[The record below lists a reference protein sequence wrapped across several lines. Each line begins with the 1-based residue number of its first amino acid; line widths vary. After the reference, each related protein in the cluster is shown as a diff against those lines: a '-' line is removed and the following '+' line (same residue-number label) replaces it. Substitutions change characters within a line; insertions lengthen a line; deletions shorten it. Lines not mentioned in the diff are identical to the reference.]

1 MLVAAPESSCG
12 AVMDRVRV
20 GGTGFVIGVVAS
32 LAGRTNASVATWA
45 SVLRAVA
52 GEGGRAT
59 FSSSFLLG
67 NREGWAAF
75 ACGTYSVAEVSSREV
90 AKSEAMPVAFSAA
103 ETIH

>member
-12 AVMDRVRV
+12 AVMDRVRA
-20 GGTGFVIGVVAS
+20 GGTSFVLEVLAS

-45 SVLRAVA
+45 PVLRTVA
-52 GEGGRAT
+52 GEVGRAT
-59 FSSSFLLG
+59 FSSSLLG
-67 NREGWAAF
+67 NREGWASF
-75 ACGTYSVAEVSSREV
+75 ASGTYSVAGVSSREV